1 MCVLFHKTL
10 FKMFKQEPGQL
21 RRPEADVQSIA
32 MLIHHVANYL
42 PEGTPEY
49 ELAISLVDLVQSM
62 S

>member
-1 MCVLFHKTL
+1 
-10 FKMFKQEPGQL
+10 MFKQEPGQL

-32 MLIHHVANYL
+32 MLINHVANYL